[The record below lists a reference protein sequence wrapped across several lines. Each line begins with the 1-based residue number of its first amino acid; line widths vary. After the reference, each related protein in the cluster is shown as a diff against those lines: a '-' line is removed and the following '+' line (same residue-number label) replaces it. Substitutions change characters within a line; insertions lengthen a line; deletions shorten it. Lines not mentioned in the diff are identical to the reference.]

1 MLGLGIDTGG
11 TCTDAVIYEMES
23 KTVLC
28 RTKTQT
34 THEDLTRCILT
45 VMRDLPQDLFHQTD
59 FIALSTTLATNACV
73 EGKGGRA
80 KLMFIGMTEQDIA
93 QNAPA
98 YGLPPLEEIYCL
110 PADIPLDPDKIREP
124 DWDRFRRDLH
134 TEFQDCES
142 VAITQLNAKL
152 NNGKFEKQARAII
165 EETLHLPCVTGFE
178 LFQEYNIYRRGA
190 SALLNAKLIPVIKEF
205 LAAIR
210 YSLKEM
216 GLDRPIVIVR
226 SDGTMMSEAYACERP
241 VETLLC
247 GPAASIMGAMELCRD
262 KDQVI
267 IDMGGTTSDIALVKD
282 GRPVTVTNGIQIGS
296 WKTFVHGMFVD
307 TFGLGGDS
315 TICRDPNNQLYLDT
329 VRSIPLCMLAS
340 RYPQVKEKIHKLN
353 DMETVHSKNLYEF
366 YVLLK
371 DISHSSSYTQREK
384 AFCQALKDGPLL
396 IREAAAAIGED
407 IYLLDIKRLESENI
421 VMKSALTPTDIM
433 HIRGDFQ
440 AFDGEASLEAAR
452 FLARNLSVSVDA
464 LCSRIY
470 REVKK
475 KIFFNVLRIL
485 MKDGCPG
492 QKESLMEQLDFL
504 YEAAYRAASDP
515 DKESPFFTPAFH
527 INATLVGI
535 GAPIHVFLPDVARM
549 LGVTCCVPELAP
561 VANALGAVVGNISA
575 RITIEIKERSS
586 FGKPEEYYFTG
597 RPEAG
602 VFDTL
607 EEAEM
612 TARELAAK
620 EAKELAL
627 RQGAGAGLSTEYTLT
642 PHIANTNFGTMFL
655 GEDVTAHVIG
665 KMSLSG
671 AAL

>member
-11 TCTDAVIYEMES
+11 TCTDAVIYDMEA

-28 RTKTQT
+28 HTKTQT
-34 THEDLTRCILT
+34 THEDLTKCILT
-45 VMRDLPQDLFHQTD
+45 VMNNLPQDLFHQVD

-80 KLMFIGMTEQDIA
+80 KLMFIGMTPEDIA
-93 QNAPA
+93 QNAPS

-124 DWDRFRRDLH
+124 DWEKFRQDLS
-134 TEFQDCES
+134 TDFRDCES

-152 NNGKFEKQARAII
+152 NNGRFEKQARALI
-165 EETLHLPCVTGFE
+165 EETLHLPCITGFE

-210 YSLKEM
+210 YSLNEM

-247 GPAASIMGAMELCRD
+247 GPAASIMGAMELCHHT
-262 KDQVI
+262 DQVI
-267 IDMGGTTSDIALVKD
+267 IDMGGTTSDIALVKN

-315 TICRDPNNQLYLDT
+315 TICRDYNNELYLDT

-340 RYPQVKEKIHKLN
+340 RYPKMKEKIHELN
-353 DMETVHSKNLYEF
+353 AMETRHSKNLYEF
-366 YVLLK
+366 YVLMK
-371 DISHSSSYTQREK
+371 DISHNPSYTEREK
-384 AFCQALKDGPLL
+384 TFCRALKDGPLL
-396 IREAAAAIGED
+396 IREAAASIGED
-407 IYLLDIKRLESENI
+407 IYLLDVKRLESENI
-421 VMKSALTPTDIM
+421 IMKSALTPTDIM
-433 HIRGDFQ
+433 HIREDFQ
-440 AFDGEASLEAAR
+440 VFDKEAALEAAR
-452 FLARNLSVSVDA
+452 FLARNLSISVEE
-464 LCSRIY
+464 LCEQIY
-470 REVKK
+470 QKVKK

-485 MKDGCPG
+485 MKDSAPG
-492 QKESLMEQLDFL
+492 QKDRLLEQLDFL
-504 YEAAYRAASDP
+504 YESAYNAAREGSA
-515 DKESPFFTPAFH
+515 PFFAPAFR
-527 INATLVGI
+527 INAALVGI

-549 LGVTCCVPELAP
+549 LGVPCSVPQLAP

-575 RITIEIKERSS
+575 SITIEIKEHST

-607 EEAEM
+607 EDAEK
-612 TARELAAK
+612 AAKELAAA
-620 EAKELAL
+620 EARELAL
-627 RQGAGAGLSTEYTLT
+627 RQGAGQGLSTEYTLA

-655 GEDVTAHVIG
+655 GEEVTAHVIG
-665 KMSLSG
+665 KMSL
-671 AAL
+671 

>member
-11 TCTDAVIYEMES
+11 TCTDAVIYDMEA
-23 KTVLC
+23 KHVLC
-28 RTKTQT
+28 HTKTQT
-34 THEDLTRCILT
+34 THENLTKCILT
-45 VMRDLPQDLFHQTD
+45 VMKDLPRELFHQVD

-80 KLMFIGMTEQDIA
+80 KLMFIGMIVEDIA
-93 QNAPA
+93 QNAPS
-98 YGLPPLEEIYCL
+98 YGLPPVDEIYCL
-110 PADIPLDPDKIREP
+110 PADIPLDPSRIRKP
-124 DWDRFRRDLH
+124 DWEKFKKDLL
-134 TEFQDCES
+134 TEFKDCES

-152 NNGKFEKQARAII
+152 NNGKFEQEARRII
-165 EETLHLPCVTGFE
+165 EETLGLPCITGFE

-205 LAAIR
+205 LEAIR
-210 YSLKEM
+210 YSLNEM

-226 SDGTMMSEAYACERP
+226 SDGTMMSESYACQRP

-247 GPAASIMGAMELCRD
+247 GPAASIMGAMELCND
-262 KDQVI
+262 KNQVI
-267 IDMGGTTSDIALVKD
+267 IDMGGTTSDIALVKG

-315 TICRDPNNQLYLDT
+315 TICRDYNNQLYLDT

-340 RYPQVKEKIHKLN
+340 RYPEMKEKIHRLN
-353 DMETVHSKNLYEF
+353 VMETKHSKNLYEF
-366 YVLLK
+366 YVLMK
-371 DISHSSSYTQREK
+371 DISHNPNYTDREK
-384 AFCQALKDGPLL
+384 RFCRALKDGPLL
-396 IREAAAAIGED
+396 IREAASAIGED
-407 IYLLDIKRLESENI
+407 IYLLDVKRLESENI

-440 AFDGEASLEAAR
+440 VFDREASIQAAE
-452 FLARNLSVSVDA
+452 FLARNLSISVDE
-464 LCSRIY
+464 LCRQIY
-470 REVKK
+470 TEVKK

-485 MKDGCPG
+485 MKDSAPR
-492 QKESLMEQLDFL
+492 QKESLLTQLDFL
-504 YEAAYRAASDP
+504 YEAAYKAACRGED
-515 DKESPFFTPAFH
+515 SPFFAPSFQ
-527 INATLVGI
+527 INASLVGI

-549 LGVTCCVPELAP
+549 LGVECRVPSLAP

-602 VFDTL
+602 VFDSL
-607 EEAEM
+607 EDAEK
-612 TARELAAK
+612 AAKDLAAK
-620 EAKELAL
+620 EAEELAL
-627 RQGAGAGLSTEYTLT
+627 RQGAGQGFSTEYTLV

-655 GEDVTAHVIG
+655 GEEVTAHVIG
-665 KMSLSG
+665 KMSL
-671 AAL
+671 